1 LSTLLLLI
9 IYLAF
14 ISLGLPDAMLGA
26 AWPMIQVDFAIPMA
40 GAGLISMIIS
50 GGTILSSIL
59 SGRLINR
66 LGTGKVTLVS
76 VTLTAVA
83 LFGFSASRQYVFLCL
98 LAVPLGLGAG
108 AVDAALNHFV
118 ALHFSARHMNWLHSF
133 WGVGATA
140 GPVIMSLLIA
150 RSGRWQKG
158 YLTVAIVQFLLVAIL
173 FASLPIWKKFSEN
186 YSTIAK
192 EGTKGSQQSI
202 WRLPGI
208 RTALL
213 GFFSYCGLETT
224 TGLWGASFLV
234 QSKGI
239 SAADAAGWISLYYL
253 GITIGRFFNGILT
266 ARFNNTTLIRFGQ
279 ALIGC
284 GTVLLIVSS
293 QPVFSLAGLV
303 LIGLG
308 CAPIFPSMLH
318 ETPVRFGADNSSK
331 LMGWQ
336 MAFAYTG
343 TTLVPPALGLIMG
356 QIGIRF
362 YPIFLAALL
371 LVLTISHEQTVRSVP
386 GECEKNPPSLG

>member
-1 LSTLLLLI
+1 MSTLLLLI
-9 IYLAF
+9 IYIAF

-26 AWPMIQVDFAIPMA
+26 AWPTIQVDFAVPMA

-59 SGRLINR
+59 SGRLIIR
-66 LGTGKVTLVS
+66 LGTGKVTLFS

-83 LFGFSASRQYVFLCL
+83 LFGFSTSHHYLFLCL

-118 ALHFSARHMNWLHSF
+118 ALHFSAKHMSWLHCF

-140 GPVIMSLLIA
+140 GPVIMSFSIA
-150 RSGRWQKG
+150 RRGQWQKG
-158 YLTVAIVQFLLVAIL
+158 YLTVAIVQFILVSLL
-173 FASLPIWKKFSEN
+173 FASLPIWKKFSE
-186 YSTIAK
+186 SRSDAAQAGAK
-192 EGTKGSQQSI
+192 VRPQSI

-234 QSKGI
+234 QTKGV
-239 SAADAAGWISLYYL
+239 SAGDAAGWVSLYYL

-284 GTVLLIVSS
+284 GTVLLLVSH
-293 QPVFSLAGLV
+293 QPAFSLTGLV

-318 ETPVRFGADNSSK
+318 ETPVRFGPDNSSM

-343 TTLVPPALGLIMG
+343 TTLVPPLLGLVMG
-356 QIGIRF
+356 QIGIHL
-362 YPIFLAALL
+362 YPIFLATLL
-371 LVLTISHEQTVRSVP
+371 LVLTISHEQTVRRVP
-386 GECEKNPPSLG
+386 GGCGLYRSSPG